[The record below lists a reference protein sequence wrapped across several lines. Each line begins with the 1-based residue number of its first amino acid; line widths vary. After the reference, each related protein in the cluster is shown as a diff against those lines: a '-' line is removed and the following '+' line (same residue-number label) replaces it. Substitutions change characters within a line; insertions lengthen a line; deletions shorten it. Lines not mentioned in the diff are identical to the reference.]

1 MDGRGMT
8 ALHWAASQGHHDC
21 VESLI
26 KRGAD
31 VNARDDRRRVPLH
44 YSASMGQ
51 TVTALQL
58 LAAKATVNAVDIQ
71 GRTALHQAAGCGE
84 TKMVE
89 LLIEM
94 KINLNTQDADGGTA
108 LHYASQLGQVDS
120 VRTLINAG
128 CSVNLQ
134 DTRGKTALH
143 WVAAGGL
150 EEVATVLLGS
160 LKVEVD
166 RRDNAGRAP
175 IHYAALRDERVGIV
189 QLLLTRGSNASQ
201 RDSAEITPMHF
212 AAYSGATKIVDLLI
226 KHHVDPSVRDGRQ
239 RTSLHWAC
247 GVGNVALSKLLI
259 DAGCDKNTMDGKR
272 FTPLDW
278 AREAK
283 HEHVVAFLKGIGA
296 EQGWQ
301 LDKRQAVLNA
311 EILRLRGRPIGSH
324 VNDIA
329 ALIWAATMVQRAWR
343 RELNRRNARL
353 GIAPKSFLAQS
364 LEGFGASIAVEEQFA
379 LGGTEEERQ
388 RRREI
393 AMAAEARWKAELAE
407 LESKKK
413 QIKADEEATVASWRE
428 NERTRSQQPKEKPPP
443 TPEPLSS
450 AALQQKI
457 DQHMLDPA
465 APMNE
470 GTQLL
475 RHLADKYEDNLLTP
489 VRTPVTVT
497 PEPDVD
503 SGMATASS
511 INIVVGS
518 PVHTKAIA
526 KVQPLIQKAGD
537 VHAELFRS
545 AATAGLTSAQAFVLA
560 KMSTLNLDS
569 KQLGVLQ
576 QQLAGQKPTENV
588 KLSPSVSNL
597 FTQASK
603 LNLTQ
608 AQSDVFMQ
616 AASAGLSA
624 PQTELLK
631 EAAALSNTDAQLETL
646 IATAGEKYTRLLRQA
661 SGSGLTL
668 HQSQLLK
675 RVAMAKWDWR
685 SIQALRQTL
694 VGKKTT
700 LTDLPQPISRLLS
713 QILSADIATD
723 LQALF
728 AQAATPEPMSE
739 PEADAL
745 QEAALLPERWDPEPF
760 PERWDSE
767 PLPERS
773 ISRTPSVK
781 RPLAEPKPRESKRPS
796 SPDNVSAQLDTL
808 IAQIGTENSALITRA
823 ATCDLQQPHIDLLQA
838 VARTTFDRR
847 QAENLSQ
854 ILHGKKVDVS
864 TAPGIIGEV
873 LRQAAAVTVPAQSI
887 PLFMQSAGAMLT
899 GKQITALTEAAQLG
913 ATAQP
918 RTSNETKAAQAT
930 AAREPV
936 PALTVVPP
944 SDLIR
949 QTSQVS
955 LDALQRALLLQV
967 ASMKFDSTQIAQ
979 IREAATGESVDTSSL
994 PPAFQKLVQQ
1004 VSQLMLTPSQA
1015 DVFAS
1020 AAGVALDN
1028 QDLKRL
1034 KQATS
1039 SEASQQ
1045 LQLLVQEA
1053 GPQLEPLFKDVANA
1067 GLTSAQADL
1076 LKQIATAGL
1085 DPRFAEAVRLTI
1097 AAQHAPQVT
1106 DIPTNFASVLLEVE
1120 KAAIAPEHAE
1130 LYKRAVDSSLNS
1142 QQADL
1147 LRMAASTFPKPA
1159 EDASLF
1165 AGVARARFQPRQV
1178 DLLQQLLNADLDAP
1192 HIAALKEIL
1201 TGKFVDV
1208 PEPLAS
1214 LFLDVQKA
1222 DLSVAQQQL
1231 IFDVLESRPNG
1242 RSGELLV
1249 RMARTPMSF
1258 EQIEAVRAVVN
1269 VQGADQADKVLE
1281 EKIVEV
1287 ETRAVADKHS
1297 GLFDQIAEAGLNEHQ
1312 AVIFHDV
1319 ARAGLDA
1326 KLFEILLLVLQAGAR
1341 AEVPQAPGMTEKL
1354 TTLFKTAAQ
1363 ANLNPQQADLLK
1375 LVARARLDTNQA
1387 ILMRNMANSE
1397 LGNRIDLQTALVRK
1411 TDEAGLDANQAKLF
1425 RHVVSAKLTD
1435 AQSECM
1441 HEFLRTNNTTLLDR
1455 MDAKTI
1461 ELFQRA
1467 AAAGLSEQQIVLLKQ
1482 VSQAG
1487 LPEEHLDH
1495 FRNIALKA
1503 TLDFEKAEISRK
1515 ADLIAQAGNQAALL
1529 EEGIR
1534 ARLDAKQVDVFRM
1547 VLHAKLEEPQI
1558 KLLRLVASSGTLDAD
1573 MMSTLDA
1580 DIVPLFKTAAQSQLS
1595 EKQVA
1600 VLTKIAAAE
1609 LDPKQVDVFVRA
1621 FTRMPARRL
1630 PRSGSHRELTLQLQ
1644 RRFSFGKFPS
1654 KADETSQEASRRAD
1668 AWKLVAEARLL
1679 RRKEEA
1685 EALAD
1690 LRKLDTQRARAIVET
1705 RQQAKRDAKELR
1717 LRKMEDQARRIRDE
1731 ESQLRLAAIRAR
1743 EQLQRDAEEREM
1755 RRKKAA
1761 EDLAQAKMKEERVRE
1776 RRVSQFGELS
1786 SEFSSTNLSGLS
1798 DGSPPTRGLPPLRRR
1813 QSLMPL
1819 PRGSDSMFDLG
1830 ADISPRTSTSV
1841 SPTVR
1846 RDSPSVSP
1854 LAPPSVSPRRNSP
1867 RVSPFASDASPGTET
1882 MTSLDVSPIAPEQQS
1897 KSSQSTVPA
1906 QLTPDPVASTAA
1918 VFGDSV
1924 SDANSEER
1932 RQRKRFSEDEQV
1944 RRTSGIARLKE
1955 EPRVARKAVHDEV
1968 QKQRAEKTRL
1978 EYLRLDKERSQ
1989 QRDAELV
1996 AESKRAS
2003 EEAERRLKAKDQ
2015 IRAEKRKMAEARRR
2029 ASQALGLAA
2038 YQKSLAPL
2046 VHKAPSA
2053 KQQKAEQA
2061 TTLGPESFER
2071 MYSAVRASFL
2081 DTGELPSLHAI
2092 LAKPPRSSSLD
2103 PSPRRKPTVRKASS
2117 QLDSSEWSTSP
2128 ASATSTSAEVTAGS
2142 VQLAV
2147 SETPADTET
2156 PLTPQLSPLLKLS
2169 PRRSSVSPGSPAKPA
2184 APPAE
2189 SDSVMPMMKPG
2200 RRASQLVQ
2208 ESATQRL
2215 SS

>member
-1630 PRSGSHRELTLQLQ
+1630 PRSGS
-1644 RRFSFGKFPS
+1644 
-1654 KADETSQEASRRAD
+1654 
-1668 AWKLVAEARLL
+1668 
-1679 RRKEEA
+1679 
-1685 EALAD
+1685 
-1690 LRKLDTQRARAIVET
+1690 
-1705 RQQAKRDAKELR
+1705 
-1717 LRKMEDQARRIRDE
+1717 
-1731 ESQLRLAAIRAR
+1731 
-1743 EQLQRDAEEREM
+1743 QRDAEEREM